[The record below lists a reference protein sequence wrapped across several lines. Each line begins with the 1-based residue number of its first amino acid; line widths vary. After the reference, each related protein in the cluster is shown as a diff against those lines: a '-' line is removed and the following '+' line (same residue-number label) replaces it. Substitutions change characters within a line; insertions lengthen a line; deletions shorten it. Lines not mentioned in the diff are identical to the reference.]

1 MHRTTHFTVLLFI
14 LLLQTPVSAQQW
26 QRVQTLPADQ
36 TSALLA
42 LGNDTLFAAGVN
54 KLYCTA
60 NGGLTWDSTAVVS
73 PTLDYIT
80 AVRYAHGRLY
90 VGTVVEGMFVSA
102 DGGKSWLPDNNG
114 LAGIGAINISSLEIR
129 GDSLYVGTYGA
140 GVFVKNLSTNSA
152 WSTYNTG
159 LPWGSVESVTNIG
172 GVLFAGAG
180 GNATVSVQTPP
191 SHVWTERSFAAF
203 NGSLNAFLGVVRH
216 GDVLLAAG
224 TIGLYRSVDN
234 GANWTPYNSGAG
246 VLGSARLVVA
256 GHRVVANLAKP
267 VALSFL
273 RYTDDGGQSWQNF
286 EPTITDSY
294 GFDIALCNDR
304 IYSARSNGLWRLDLT
319 TSTPDTPVPAPPVL
333 GQNYPNPF
341 SGRTIIPVWL
351 DRACEVDLSVFDASG
366 RLVHT
371 LWRGEKPAG
380 QHAATFDADDLPAGV
395 YCCRLTTPSG
405 TATSTMLRVQ

>member
-1 MHRTTHFTVLLFI
+1 MYHTIHRIALLFT
-14 LLLQTPVSAQQW
+14 LLSQTPASAQQW
-26 QRVQTLPADQ
+26 QRVQALPADQ
-36 TSALLA
+36 TSTLFA

-54 KLYCTA
+54 KLYRTV
-60 NGGLTWDSTAVVS
+60 NGGLTWDSTAVIS

-80 AVRYAHGRLY
+80 AVRYARGRLY
-90 VGTVVEGMFVSA
+90 VGTVVEGMFVST
-102 DGGKSWLPDNNG
+102 DGGKTWLPDNNG
-114 LAGIGAINISSLEIR
+114 LASIGAINISGLEIR
-129 GDSLYVGTYGA
+129 GDSLYVATYGA
-140 GVFVKNLSTNSA
+140 GVFVKKLSTNSA

-159 LPWGSVESVTNIG
+159 LFWGNVASITNIG

-180 GNATVSVQTPP
+180 GSATVSVQTPP
-191 SHVWTERSFAAF
+191 SHVWTERPFAAF

-224 TIGLYRSVDN
+224 TLGLYRSVDN
-234 GANWTPYNSGAG
+234 GANWTPYNAGTG
-246 VLGSARLVVA
+246 VLSSARLVVA

-273 RYTDDGGQSWQNF
+273 RYTDDSGQSWQNL

-294 GFDIALCNDR
+294 GFDIALCNGR

-319 TSTPDTPVPAPPVL
+319 TSTPNTPTPPVL
-333 GQNYPNPF
+333 GQIYPNPF
-341 SGRTIIPVWL
+341 SGRTIVPVWL

-380 QHAATFDADDLPAGV
+380 QHAVTFDANDLPAGV
-395 YCCRLTTPSG
+395 YYCRLTTPSE
-405 TATSTMLRVQ
+405 TATSTMLVVR